1 MSVISSIHYILA
13 LVCSPLLFGIIN
25 RTKALIAG
33 RQGPPLLQ
41 PYYDLFK
48 LMNKGVVYSR
58 ATSWIFRAMPS
69 VGLAAV
75 LLALALVPFG
85 GGPALLTARGDWFLM
100 IYLLGLARFFLV
112 LAALDTGSS
121 FEGMGASREVLFS
134 ALAEPALLV
143 GLAVLSRTTGAL
155 SLSDIYAGI
164 SHNSWAGMG
173 PAILLVSAAFL
184 VVLLAENA
192 RIPVDD
198 PATHLELTMIHE
210 VMVLDVSGPDLALVH
225 YTSGLKLWLFSTLL
239 TGILLPLA
247 EGHPLLNAG
256 IAYGGLA
263 ATAVAVGLT
272 ESAMARL
279 RLIRVPQLLAGAG
292 ALSILAFVLVMR

>member
-1 MSVISSIHYILA
+1 MGAFHRSLYSG
-13 LVCSPLLFGIIN
+13 LVCSRCCSGSSPGP
-25 RTKALIAG
+25 RRSSREAG
-33 RQGPPLLQ
+33 SSAAAT
-41 PYYDLFK
+41 YYDLFK
-48 LMNKGVVYSR
+48 LMNKGVVYG
-58 ATSWIFRAMPS
+58 AASWIFGRALHERRRSCWPGAGS
-69 VGLAAV
+69 FRGRPGVADGPGR
-75 LLALALVPFG
+75 LVPDD
-85 GGPALLTARGDWFLM
+85 L
-100 IYLLGLARFFLV
+100 LLGLARFFLV

-210 VMVLDVSGPDLALVH
+210 VMVLDVSGPDLALV

-247 EGHPLLNAG
+247 EGHP
-256 IAYGGLA
+256 
-263 ATAVAVGLT
+263 
-272 ESAMARL
+272 
-279 RLIRVPQLLAGAG
+279 
-292 ALSILAFVLVMR
+292 F

>member
-1 MSVISSIHYILA
+1 MNAASLLHYVLA
-13 LVCSPLLFGIIN
+13 LALSPLLFGIIN

-33 RQGPPLLQ
+33 RQGPPWRQ
-41 PYYDLFK
+41 PYYDLYK
-48 LMNKGVVYSR
+48 LLNKGVVYSR
-58 ATSWIFRAMPS
+58 ATSWIFQAMPS

-75 LLALALVPFG
+75 LLALALVPCG
-85 GGPALLTARGDWFLM
+85 GSPALLTGRGDWFLM
-100 IYLLGLARFFLV
+100 IGLLGLARFFLV

-143 GLAVLSRTTGAL
+143 GLAALARATGAL
-155 SLSDIYAGI
+155 SLSDIYPALA
-164 SHNSWAGMG
+164 HNSWGGTG
-173 PAILLVSAAFL
+173 PVVLLAASALL

-198 PATHLELTMIHE
+198 PNTHLELTMIHE

-239 TGILLPLA
+239 TGMLLPLV

-263 ATAVAVGLT
+263 ATAVAVGLI

-279 RLIRVPQLLAGAG
+279 RLIRVPQLLAGAS